1 MIEIYLKAFLRPRQI
16 LNKSMKSHEHCAFII
31 EGSDNLGGGMGLGF
45 GGLAPPPH
53 ILEAESSLIKPQ
65 LQMAVGTLMEKAH
78 N

>member
-1 MIEIYLKAFLRPRQI
+1 MSTVLSLLKVLTI
-16 LNKSMKSHEHCAFII
+16 W
-31 EGSDNLGGGMGLGF
+31 GVGWDWVLGAWL
-45 GGLAPPPH
+45 PPH